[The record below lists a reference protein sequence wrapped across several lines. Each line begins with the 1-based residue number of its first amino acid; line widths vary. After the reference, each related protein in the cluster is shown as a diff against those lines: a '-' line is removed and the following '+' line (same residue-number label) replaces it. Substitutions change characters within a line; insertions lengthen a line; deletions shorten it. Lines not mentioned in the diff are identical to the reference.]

1 VSRTDP
7 VFGAGNASLYWT
19 SQRMGGRVVE
29 ALLRED
35 YGGLRR
41 YVSRDGLWLRLAGLT
56 IGLERADPGFLSDF
70 TVPAGPTIEEALRV
84 VRLVADARDDV
95 AGFERECREALAATE
110 LHESVRPVARRSATY
125 YDALAAGTDHP
136 VHPASRCRLGLTQA
150 ELLAYAPEFQPVF
163 AMRWAKVPRDRV
175 TAVGVRPDWWP
186 APDGDHD
193 LFPVHPLTAKQ
204 IETTPEPYL
213 LVSPTLSMRTVAVDA
228 RTHLKVP
235 LTVSTLGRRNRRT
248 IAPGTLQ
255 DGALVQRVL
264 SGLAGDEVLLADE
277 QTYGHAGDPLLGYLV
292 RRLPPGTAVPVA
304 ALLAPTPSGPYV
316 ISTITEDL
324 ESFFSEYLRILF
336 AWNVALF
343 GHGIALETHQQ
354 NLSVLAAPGGL
365 KLLIKDHDAALL
377 MGSYDVR
384 DQRMLTD
391 DPSAL
396 VRVFVTITLH
406 LCAGALAFG
415 LAERGLLPLR
425 TGLGLVAGRLDEALG
440 CDHPVLRAGTLDAET
455 LPGKAMVTAGTL
467 VDKARTGAADVN
479 KHYGP
484 PGPNYLRGR

>member
-1 VSRTDP
+1 
-7 VFGAGNASLYWT
+7 
-19 SQRMGGRVVE
+19 
-29 ALLRED
+29 
-35 YGGLRR
+35 
-41 YVSRDGLWLRLAGLT
+41 
-56 IGLERADPGFLSDF
+56 
-70 TVPAGPTIEEALRV
+70 
-84 VRLVADARDDV
+84 
-95 AGFERECREALAATE
+95 
-110 LHESVRPVARRSATY
+110 
-125 YDALAAGTDHP
+125 
-136 VHPASRCRLGLTQA
+136 
-150 ELLAYAPEFQPVF
+150 
-163 AMRWAKVPRDRV
+163 
-175 TAVGVRPDWWP
+175 
-186 APDGDHD
+186 
-193 LFPVHPLTAKQ
+193 
-204 IETTPEPYL
+204 
-213 LVSPTLSMRTVAVDA
+213 MRTVAVDA

-248 IAPGTLQ
+248 IAPGTLR

-264 SGLAGDEVLLADE
+264 SGLAGDDVLLADE

-304 ALLAPTPSGPYV
+304 ALLARTPSGPYV

-336 AWNVALF
+336 AWNVTLF

-365 KLLIKDHDAALL
+365 KLLIKDNDAALL
-377 MGSYDVR
+377 MGSYDVA

-391 DPSAL
+391 DPWAL

-425 TGLGLVAGRLDEALG
+425 TGLGLVADRLDEALG